1 MLIILRAKK
10 KKTDEIKI
18 SLTHLVNERST
29 REKHTTI
36 SSHKIMNKKVKLFI
50 ITFKAYRN

>member
-10 KKTDEIKI
+10 KKPDEIKI
-18 SLTHLVNERST
+18 SLTPLVNERST